1 MSTGFRRGP
10 SGGGKGGAARE
21 GSEGFVSG
29 SLFSKA
35 QILHLMRT
43 EFARARRQRLPL
55 GCLCLQVDRMPQLV
69 DAHGPGLRAVVRE
82 ALARLVRE
90 KTRGYDTLGMVSEDR
105 YLLLLPH
112 TDIEQTRKVG
122 MRLRALFAEHELIVD
137 GRVLELTLSV
147 GASAI
152 GDQQTMFFDTM
163 VNQSEAALDWALR
176 HGGDRAVSFAEAQ
189 LLSGSGPED
198 KA

>member
-122 MRLRALFAEHELIVD
+122 MRLRALF
-137 GRVLELTLSV
+137 V